1 MDSKISR
8 SIFEKSSSS
17 AKTTHF
23 VDIMRRYPDS
33 HIIWAGSG
41 FYLSVSGNHL
51 VRFCQIETRSE
62 IELAQTQSFRSTVPD
77 QNQIRYRTGFH
88 SIVLPYNA
96 RSKSDP
102 ISNWLKI
109 NRSDLLCR
117 IKTRSET
124 KLTQA

>member
-1 MDSKISR
+1 MMQDFLVLKVLGLSTPPKV
-8 SIFEKSSSS
+8 IFFIVKVE
-17 AKTTHF
+17 
-23 VDIMRRYPDS
+23 VIPDS

-41 FYLSVSGNHL
+41 FYLSVSGIHL
-51 VRFCQIETRSE
+51 IRFCQIETRSK
-62 IELAQTQSFRSTVPD
+62 IELAQTQSFRPTMPD

-109 NRSDLLCR
+109 NRSDLLCW

-124 KLTQA
+124 ELAQA